1 MSNNLND
8 RPLDALKNMSN
19 SLVAKL
25 HDVGIHT
32 EAKLRELGAIQAYR
46 RIFRKHPSAGA
57 SVWLYVFSLEGAL
70 QNRPWRAVSQERGR
84 ELFRTLACC
93 Q

>member
-1 MSNNLND
+1 MTHSVND
-8 RPLDALKNMSN
+8 RPLAALKNMS
-19 SLVAKL
+19 STLVSKL

-32 EAKLRELGAIQAYR
+32 EAKLRELGAVQAYR

-70 QNRPWRAVSQERGR
+70 QNRPWRAVSKERGR
-84 ELFRTLACC
+84 ELFRTLACE
-93 Q
+93 